1 MTAWSHVID
10 LVGRM
15 QAANDRVNAALNVMG
30 LGALP
35 SDECRAIRDGAAAEI
50 EALNSSLA
58 AALAG
63 TGARDTARGRRR
75 AMRGPLPGK
84 LANRPALL
92 RPGRAPRRRMSR
104 RFGCRGAAASS

>member
-1 MTAWSHVID
+1 MRTWLDDGAKLPSGAVSSGDGLLTISKPSCGGTGPRGRDPRGLRRAMTAWSHVID

-63 TGARDTARGRRR
+63 TGARD
-75 AMRGPLPGK
+75 
-84 LANRPALL
+84 
-92 RPGRAPRRRMSR
+92 
-104 RFGCRGAAASS
+104 